1 MLDVVGYI
9 VLGLILL
16 MVPGFLFSTVLY
28 PKNESLDFWVRM
40 GASLGLGAMLAAFIG
55 YSISMPGIMAL
66 SLGPFVIATV
76 VACIVL
82 GVLTYL
88 RGGFRVVTAYKNGV
102 LKILRRQKTTPQQP
116 PTKPPEQPKTTA

>member
-1 MLDVVGYI
+1 MLEVVGYV

-28 PKNESLDFWVRM
+28 PKNKSLDFWTRM
-40 GASLGLGAMLAAFIG
+40 GISLGLGAMLAAFIG
-55 YSISMPGIMAL
+55 YSISMPEIRAL

-76 VACIVL
+76 VVCILL

-88 RGGFRVVTAYKNGV
+88 RGGFSVLTAYKNGF
-102 LKILRRQKTTPQQP
+102 LKILRKQKKLELQAKPSEQQKI
-116 PTKPPEQPKTTA
+116 TS